1 MASQRHI
8 RVALLVCA
16 TATAL
21 ALPAGLRASAAGR
34 PALPADTARRIVD
47 IAHAELAR
55 DVHESPPGSDRG
67 ARIRMYVRSTTPSFY
82 PNPWCAYFVSWVA
95 RMAGVPIGPRGDGLG
110 SVAGIAAWG
119 ERTGRWHHTPR
130 VSNVIV
136 LSGHVGLVVKVSAD
150 HSLVSIDGNYSNRVT
165 RVHHR
170 WSDALGYVR
179 LTPRSVPD
187 PPLHARIEATP
198 VSGIVAGQA
207 VRLSGWRSVGDIASY
222 SWDLDGDGRFGDAR
236 GKHVTHA
243 FPAAGIVRV
252 GLRITSRRHHVAV
265 KHLAVL
271 VGGPAPP
278 AR

>member
-1 MASQRHI
+1 MASKRHI
-8 RVALLVCA
+8 RVALAAC
-16 TATAL
+16 TAAASL
-21 ALPAGLRASAAGR
+21 ALPAGLRAHAAGR
-34 PALPADTARRIVD
+34 LPLPADTARRIVA

-55 DVHESPPGSDRG
+55 NVRESPPGSDRG
-67 ARIRMYVRSTTPSFY
+67 ARIRTYVRSTTPSFY

-95 RMAGVPIGPRGDGLG
+95 REAGVPIGPRGHGLG

-119 ERTGRWHHTPR
+119 ERTGRWHRTPR

-136 LSGHVGLVVKVSAD
+136 LPGHVGLVVEVSAD
-150 HSLVSIDGNYSNRVT
+150 HTLVSIDGNYSNRVT

-179 LTPRSVPD
+179 LTPKSVPD
-187 PPLHARIEATP
+187 PPLHARIKATP
-198 VSGIVAGQA
+198 ASGVLVGQA
-207 VRLSGWRSVGDIASY
+207 VRFSAWRSVGDIASY

-243 FPAAGIVRV
+243 FPATGVVRV

-265 KHLAVL
+265 KHLALSVTSP
-271 VGGPAPP
+271 GAPTG
-278 AR
+278 